1 MELLYSA
8 LFCGL
13 NRACWGRTGVLD
25 GQWSAKL
32 RIPSIA
38 LTCAGGWQRTAVLQ
52 GQSESLSFLWQAWIR
67 RREESSF
74 AIQIYSFLL
83 FFPILI
89 FLLFSYTD
97 FFPILFPLTNSV
109 LAGFSVYVHAAVR
122 WGFRRRL
129 DSAWWGSCR
138 FAFLLLV
145 HPEPWT
151 CSLGALISGEM
162 NFILMPESLLV
173 PEEGTRQTQSRY

>member
-74 AIQIYSFLL
+74 AIQIYYFFTPFSYSDFPAFLL
-83 FFPILI
+83 
-89 FLLFSYTD
+89 YW

-109 LAGFSVYVHAAVR
+109 LAGFSVSVHAAAR
-122 WGFRRRL
+122 WAFRRRL
-129 DSAWWGSCR
+129 DSAWWGLCR
-138 FAFLLLV
+138 FALLLLV

-173 PEEGTRQTQSRY
+173 PEEGTCQTQSQC